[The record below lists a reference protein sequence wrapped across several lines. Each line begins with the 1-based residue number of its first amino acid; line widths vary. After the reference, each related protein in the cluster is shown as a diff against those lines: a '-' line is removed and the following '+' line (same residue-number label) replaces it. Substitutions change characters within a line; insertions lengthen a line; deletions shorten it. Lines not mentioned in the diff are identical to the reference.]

1 MFITVY
7 FYFVMSILF
16 KFIYM
21 YVFMFMFIYIYVYMS
36 LYIYMYLIYVYIRWV
51 KNFEVALTTVWD
63 RHDSAQKPCH
73 IQVPDILDYASLRD
87 F

>member
-1 MFITVY
+1 MC
-7 FYFVMSILF
+7 LC
-16 KFIYM
+16 
-21 YVFMFMFIYIYVYMS
+21 